1 MEEVMSYLFKGLER
15 LEEARE
21 RIAGAS
27 FMAGLYEGRPDFD
40 LLLPPE
46 EPAEERA
53 AGEAYCKTIQSFLT
67 AHVDPDEIERTA
79 KIPDSVLQ
87 GLFKLGAFGM
97 KIPKEY
103 GGLGFSYKNY
113 GRVLTVIASWS
124 NILALTVAVPQSI
137 GIAMPIL
144 LFGNEQQKK
153 TFLPRVAREDLSA
166 FALTEPI
173 TGSDAANIRTEAV
186 LDSTGQ
192 TFVVNGEK
200 LWCTNGTIARYV
212 TLIARVPARHT
223 QQNGKR
229 AWMPVSEGKDAE
241 DRVHT
246 AFILDMTSPGVQIR
260 QRCQFEG
267 CRGIENAH
275 MTFRDVHIPAD
286 NLIGEIGKGL
296 NYALTILNVGRAISI
311 PALCLGMAKQAWQ
324 PTLDWA
330 NERYTFQKPLA
341 ERQTQQMRIG
351 DMATTLFAMESLA
364 QLVWHLADQKQFDIR
379 IEAAIA
385 KLFCSEE
392 TIRFL
397 KDAQII
403 FGGMGYETAE
413 SKRVRGE
420 PAFGIEQLVRD
431 AEMNRIGEGATDILK
446 PYVAREG
453 LNSHLERARNL
464 FNKGMTGRHRFTE
477 FWRLLKFYVP
487 WYGKQWTRRPLS
499 SRHELQQAQV
509 RSKLVFIEQASRR
522 LARAIFY
529 AMIMHRQALRDDQGR
544 QNRIEAVGED
554 LLAIA
559 ATALNAESQ
568 ERTAGHA
575 ELWELADELFRNAR
589 QRIDENIRG
598 LIHNRDELVTVI
610 GKNAFSGKYPSLSD
624 GVVRRGL
631 HDYLPKQKI
640 PPSANKTVGVAS
652 SDPGNRD
659 KLLVQMLTK
668 RHACKLY
675 TSMAEA
681 IQDLIK
687 RGFTANFEFLDKAL
701 RDVDSGRTFE
711 AKALTIVEH
720 HRFEGAS
727 DPDEMS
733 VVYAVEG
740 DDGTKGIIADAF
752 GVYANPELGGF
763 LNNVTIREECDMPPP
778 VKIQT

>member
-1 MEEVMSYLFKGLER
+1 MAHLFKGLER

-21 RIAGAS
+21 RLAGAS

-40 LLLPPE
+40 LLFPPE
-46 EPAEERA
+46 EPVEERT

-67 AHVDPDEIERTA
+67 THVDPDEIERTA
-79 KIPDSVLQ
+79 KIPESVLQ

-113 GRVLTVIASWS
+113 GRVLTLMASWS

-137 GIAMPIL
+137 GIAIPIL

-153 TFLPRVAREDLSA
+153 TYLPRVAKEDISA

-173 TGSDAANIRTEAV
+173 TGSDAANILTEAV

-212 TLIARVPARHT
+212 TLIARVPARQV
-223 QQNGKR
+223 QQNGKHV
-229 AWMPVSEGKDAE
+229 WIPVPEGTGAE
-241 DRVHT
+241 NRVHT

-275 MTFRDVHIPAD
+275 MTFHDVRIPAD

-324 PTLDWA
+324 PTIDRA
-330 NERYTFQKPLA
+330 NERSTFQTPLA
-341 ERQTQQMRIG
+341 ERQTQQMRVG
-351 DMATTLFAMESLA
+351 HMATTLFAMESLA
-364 QLVWHLADQKQFDIR
+364 QLVWHLADQQRYDIR
-379 IEAAIA
+379 IEAAVA
-385 KLFCSEE
+385 KIFCSEE

-413 SKRVRGE
+413 SKLVRGE

-431 AEMNRIGEGATDILK
+431 AEMARIGEGATDILK

-464 FNKGMTGRHRFTE
+464 FDDRMTGRHRFTE
-477 FWRLLKFYVP
+477 LWQLLKFYVP
-487 WYGKQWTRRPLS
+487 WYGRQWTRMPLS
-499 SRHELQQAQV
+499 SRPELQHSKV
-509 RSKLVFIEQASRR
+509 RPKLVFIEQASRR

-529 AMIMHRQALRDDQGR
+529 AMLIHRQALRDDQGR

-554 LLAIA
+554 LLTIA
-559 ATALNAESQ
+559 ATALYAESQ
-568 ERTAGHA
+568 ELTARHA
-575 ELWELADELFRNAR
+575 ELWDLAEELFRHASR
-589 QRIDENIRG
+589 RIDENIRG
-598 LIHNRDELVTVI
+598 LIHNQDKLVTVI
-610 GKNAFSGKYPSLSD
+610 GKNAFSGKYPSLS
-624 GVVRRGL
+624 GGIIRRGL
-631 HDYLPKQKI
+631 HDYLPKEKS
-640 PPSANKTVGVAS
+640 PPSAKDTAGVEP

-659 KLLVQMLTK
+659 RLLVRMLTK

-681 IQDLIK
+681 IQELMK
-687 RGFTANFEFLDKAL
+687 RGFTANFEFLGGTF
-701 RDVDSGRTFE
+701 RDVDSGKTFQAE
-711 AKALTIVEH
+711 GLTIVEH
-720 HRFEGAS
+720 YRFEGAS

-733 VVYAVEG
+733 IVYAVES

-752 GVYANPELGGF
+752 GVYANPELGSF
-763 LNNVTIREECDMPPP
+763 LNDVTIREESEVPLPLNSG
-778 VKIQT
+778 T